1 MADTDRPTDS
11 ATLSRELSAF
21 LVQLSTGIHKYGA
34 YPSGHPIIDQAV
46 GSLYSK
52 LMALLSHR
60 ESVSLAVARDQL
72 IVDGVATDTGVT
84 VIRDLAQRLHR
95 HQIGVIAFRTGV
107 EPEELVE
114 FLQVVSAEANR
125 QEMPFGLRPI
135 EELERWPHIEVK
147 PFSFDHLE
155 IGEGE
160 AEAHEAGRVSQLWLG
175 LASAAMRRSRST
187 DAVPEEPGEIA
198 KAINTTRGDHA
209 YDQIITGYLQQLSR
223 ELRRREGESASQL
236 QNRVV
241 QLLGAL
247 DPDTVARLLS
257 VGGDL
262 ASRHDLVAD
271 FASSLPVK
279 AVLDLVQAAA
289 KAKQQTISHSLLRML
304 TKLADHADQ
313 GQTIVRSRADETF
326 RSAVNDLL
334 SDWSLEDPNPDT
346 YTQVLDQLSLPSAAE
361 PTQQEENHLS
371 EAPRILQMA
380 VELDVVGAAV
390 VTALGTAVD
399 EGRLDEVVEAL
410 DGAPADSAAA
420 TQLWTLLGDP
430 ALVSRALGHGEAHVD
445 AVEKILQRAGAAA
458 IGPILDALAETD
470 SRTMRHRLLNALTA
484 LGEQAGPPTVARLAG
499 APWYVQRN
507 LLVVLAALPV
517 WPPEF
522 NPEEYARADDARVRR
537 EALKLM
543 LQGTQRADLRAQG
556 ILIGLADTD
565 DAVMRLGL
573 AAALEG
579 CPPTAEPT
587 LARLL
592 GHEDEE
598 VRVLAIRV
606 LATLRSKRARDLL
619 LGHALAKKKWW
630 RRTRLNAPSPE
641 MVAAVR
647 GLALGWARHPE
658 AQTVLDLAGKSPH
671 ADVRAAA
678 GLQ

>member
-1 MADTDRPTDS
+1 VADTDRPTDS

-46 GSLYSK
+46 GSLYAK
-52 LMALLSHR
+52 LTALLSHR

-72 IVDGVATDTGVT
+72 IVDGVATDAGVT

-95 HQIGVIAFRTGV
+95 HQLGVIAFRGGV

-125 QEMPFGLRPI
+125 QEMPFGLRPV

-262 ASRHDLVAD
+262 AARHDLVAD

-289 KAKQQTISHSLLRML
+289 RAKQQNISHSLLRML

-313 GQTIVRSRADETF
+313 GQTVVRARADETF

-361 PTQQEENHLS
+361 PAPRDESHLS
-371 EAPRILQMA
+371 EAPRLLQMA

-399 EGRLDEVVEAL
+399 EGRLDEVVQAL

-420 TQLWTLLGDP
+420 AQLWSLLGDP
-430 ALVSRALGHGEAHVD
+430 ALIARALGHGEAHVD

-484 LGEQAGPPTVARLAG
+484 LGEQAGPPTVARLEG

-517 WPPEF
+517 WPAEFEPEQ
-522 NPEEYARADDARVRR
+522 YARAEDARVRR

-543 LQGTQRADLRAQG
+543 LQGTQRAELRQQG
-556 ILIGLADTD
+556 ILIGLSDSD

-579 CPPTAEPT
+579 CPPTAEPA

-592 GHEDEE
+592 GHEDVE
-598 VRVLAIRV
+598 VRVLALRV
-606 LATLRSKRARDLL
+606 LSTMRSKRARDLL
-619 LGHALAKKKWW
+619 LGHALARKKWW
-630 RRTRLNAPSPE
+630 RRTRLNAPTPE

-658 AQTVLDLAGKSPH
+658 AQVVLDLAGKSPH